1 MRKQHQVVRKVPLL
15 AALAVSALPGAALAE
30 QPQDVFWG
38 ELAYFYPTISSTAR
52 LDLTATARPGTVIK
66 LEDDLDLDD
75 RKSTPYFT
83 LGMRLGD
90 RWRLEFE
97 YYELNRSG
105 SRTLTRQIDWGDSTF
120 PVGVTIDSTFDT
132 TVYRFT
138 GGYSFIKDQTAEA
151 GVGFGLHITDFT
163 TSLSGIGS
171 GPNGSVAFQNEKRDT
186 LVPLPTVGLYGT
198 YKVSDQ
204 VSLRGRVD
212 FLSFKYDD
220 YDGRLINWMA
230 SVDWRFAKNW
240 GAGVGYRYVDYKLDA
255 SNPDFRGE
263 INYNFKGPTIF
274 LNAAF

>member
-1 MRKQHQVVRKVPLL
+1 MPQQRPALQRMVLSG
-15 AALAVSALPGAALAE
+15 ALALVVLPGAAWAE
-30 QPQDVFWG
+30 HPQDSFWG

-52 LDLTATARPGTVIK
+52 LDLTATARPGSVIK
-66 LEDDLDLDD
+66 LEDDLDLDE
-75 RKSTPYFT
+75 RKGTPYLT

-97 YYELNRSG
+97 YYELNRS
-105 SRTLTRQIDWGDSTF
+105 SSKTLTRQIEWGDTTF
-120 PVGVTIDSTFDT
+120 PLGVQINSTFDT

-138 GGYSFIKDQTAEA
+138 GGYSFIKDPVAEA
-151 GVGFGLHITDFT
+151 GVGFGLHITDFST
-163 TSLSGIGS
+163 GLSGIGS
-171 GPNGSVAFQNEKRDT
+171 GPNGSAAFQNEKRDT
-186 LVPLPTVGLYGT
+186 LVPLPTAGLYGT

-230 SVDWRFAKNW
+230 SVDWRFARNW